1 MRQQRHSRRRRRP
14 LWLRKRLH
22 PLASLELRAASCP
35 SGRFG
40 LVLRSR
46 GTPPACPVR
55 QRTGRFARPRVGRC
69 RCCACRLYM
78 AATAAARPTVYGCPR
93 CALRAART
101 TRLVPAARQR
111 QNQTEDGQ
119 FRVGA
124 SKIRHPDIGAAD
136 RISDAMRNHGN
147 FSNKNKLVQHNTTER
162 RVDANAELRATG
174 RRRLVRSRRK
184 ERNQQ
189 ARLRPGIIPS
199 ICCRRKRWR
208 ATAAVSARG
217 CRGASK

>member
-147 FSNKNKLVQHNTTER
+147 FSNKNACSAQHNRTPRGRER
-162 RVDANAELRATG
+162 RTTGDGPTATRQKQAEG
-174 RRRLVRSRRK
+174 K
-184 ERNQQ
+184 ESASEAE
-189 ARLRPGIIPS
+189 ARYYTIHMLQ
-199 ICCRRKRWR
+199 
-208 ATAAVSARG
+208 T
-217 CRGASK
+217 